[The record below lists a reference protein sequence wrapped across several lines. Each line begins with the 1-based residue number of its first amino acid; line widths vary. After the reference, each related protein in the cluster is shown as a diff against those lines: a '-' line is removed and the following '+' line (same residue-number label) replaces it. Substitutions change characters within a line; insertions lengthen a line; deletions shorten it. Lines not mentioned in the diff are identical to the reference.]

1 MSSRRG
7 APAFDRGRHCE
18 ADRSRRRR
26 AAEAH
31 CSRCALRGS
40 QMLTKRLR
48 SEYRSLVKN
57 PDPDIVL
64 QPHEENLRHW
74 VAHIRGP
81 ADSPFHE
88 GVFRLRVEAGLQY
101 PMTPPTISFETKI
114 FHPNVHFKVRERG
127 VQRAAPGRDGDSR
140 ETARAPRARPAR
152 SALTSSRRSGRRRGA
167 CRARAGRSS
176 RCSPR
181 RRPKARSTATRET
194 CFARATRPPSIR
206 WRECTRSSARRWRC
220 PSPRRKVE
228 IARGTGGRRLS
239 TPASAKSQLGVGAR
253 ARAPLPGSRV

>member
-7 APAFDRGRHCE
+7 APSTAGVTVRPIGPDGDEQRPLC
-18 ADRSRRRR
+18 
-26 AAEAH
+26 EAH

-140 ETARAPRARPAR
+140 DTARAPRDRPAR

-194 CFARATRPPSIR
+194 CFARFGETRG
-206 WRECTRSSARRWRC
+206 EH
-220 PSPRRKVE
+220 
-228 IARGTGGRRLS
+228 
-239 TPASAKSQLGVGAR
+239 
-253 ARAPLPGSRV
+253 

>member
-1 MSSRRG
+1 
-7 APAFDRGRHCE
+7 
-18 ADRSRRRR
+18 
-26 AAEAH
+26 
-31 CSRCALRGS
+31 
-40 QMLTKRLR
+40 MLTKRLR

-140 ETARAPRARPAR
+140 DTARAPRDRPAR

-167 CRARAGRSS
+167 CRAPVGRSS
-176 RCSPR
+176 RCSPH
-181 RRPKARSTATRET
+181 RRPTVRSTVMQET
-194 CFARATRPPSIR
+194 CFARETRPPTIR
-206 WRECTRSSARRWRC
+206 WRGCTLSSLRRRPC
-220 PSPRRKVE
+220 LRLRRRADRQVAAGGVLLRRHRQLSPPVPVNLR
-228 IARGTGGRRLS
+228 I
-239 TPASAKSQLGVGAR
+239 KSRAR
-253 ARAPLPGSRV
+253 ARASRTASR